1 MFADCCF
8 ELTDDPSLLSRIRN
22 DRSYQT
28 ALRERD
34 GGQAARPA
42 KPVITKEA
50 VVQNVQNVQAEPVQA
65 PVPAENKEHVMR
77 IHYDGKPDSK
87 GFSRLLNFL
96 AYFHGNMAVEILF
109 ESDNSIT
116 RLDDI
121 CRIAPDEAVLNKLA
135 ELVGADNIEML

>member
-8 ELTDDPSLLSRIRN
+8 ELTDDPSLISRIRN

-34 GGQAARPA
+34 GGQIARPSQ
-42 KPVITKEA
+42 PVITKETVA
-50 VVQNVQNVQAEPVQA
+50 PKEPVQQAAVQA
-65 PVPAENKEHVMR
+65 PEDNKEHVMR
-77 IHYDGKPDSK
+77 IHYSGKPDSK
-87 GFSRLLNFL
+87 GFARLLNFL

-109 ESDNSIT
+109 ESDKSIT

-135 ELVGADNIEML
+135 ELVGAENIEMI

>member
-1 MFADCCF
+1 
-8 ELTDDPSLLSRIRN
+8 
-22 DRSYQT
+22 
-28 ALRERD
+28 
-34 GGQAARPA
+34 
-42 KPVITKEA
+42 
-50 VVQNVQNVQAEPVQA
+50 
-65 PVPAENKEHVMR
+65 MR
-77 IHYDGKPDSK
+77 IHYGGKPDSK

-121 CRIAPDEAVLNKLA
+121 CRIAPDEQVLNKLA